1 MTTPV
6 SPRSSQT
13 ERPKGAKPVVNRKPK
28 PGPDAWPRARLS
40 RAQRAEAEAFQ
51 QRVQRMPD
59 PVAPAP
65 DVTAAVQR
73 RLAALRATQAVEAV
87 APAVRKRPAAT
98 SRSRA
103 KR

>member
-51 QRVQRMPD
+51 KRVQRTLD
-59 PVAPAP
+59 PVSPKP
-65 DVTAAVQR
+65 EVTAAVQR
-73 RLAALRATQAVEAV
+73 RLATLRAAQQSPAV
-87 APAVRKRPAAT
+87 APAGRKPSPPA